1 LSEGNKKALMIFSI
15 IFITFFTLF
24 LVFNNINKF
33 NKAIDL
39 LEDNNELVDAN
50 NDLAN
55 GDNNVLIKGTN
66 YTTGLSGVDP
76 STEVIEFIDHEHHEI
91 HEGNSFRS
99 FSNKD
104 VSNSGDYNIAFKTP
118 AGSKWIHLTF
128 TVDHELESDLKLYE
142 NVTSW
147 TGGTPILPVNSNR
160 NYDTLSTI
168 TNISYDITAV
178 MGTPNLLLH
187 EVGGSGKKFGGSATH
202 LNEWVLKSNM
212 TYYMLL
218 ENQGAGTN
226 EVNIQLDWYEHTDK
240 N

>member
-1 LSEGNKKALMIFSI
+1 VKETKSI
-15 IFITFFTLF
+15 NDILNNIYNLLHPI

-104 VSNSGDYNIAFKTP
+104 VSNSGDYNIAFK
-118 AGSKWIHLTF
+118 
-128 TVDHELESDLKLYE
+128 
-142 NVTSW
+142 
-147 TGGTPILPVNSNR
+147 NSCR
-160 NYDTLSTI
+160 
-168 TNISYDITAV
+168 
-178 MGTPNLLLH
+178 
-187 EVGGSGKKFGGSATH
+187 
-202 LNEWVLKSNM
+202 
-212 TYYMLL
+212 
-218 ENQGAGTN
+218 
-226 EVNIQLDWYEHTDK
+226 
-240 N
+240 